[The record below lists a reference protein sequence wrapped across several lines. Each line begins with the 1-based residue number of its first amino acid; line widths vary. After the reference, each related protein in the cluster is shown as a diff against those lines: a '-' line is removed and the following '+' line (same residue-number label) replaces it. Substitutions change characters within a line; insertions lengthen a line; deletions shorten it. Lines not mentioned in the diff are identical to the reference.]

1 MTLDHSYVVPTL
13 RRGLDHGHHVYLPL
27 NDTRPRLTWPG
38 GVPVALCVIV
48 TLEHV
53 EWKDPEGSYVS
64 PMLAGGYGKRPHPD
78 ITRWSHRE
86 YGHRVGVF
94 RILEVLSRYGVTPTV
109 AMDAITARHYP
120 FLVKHFLGLGAEFV
134 GHGISASRMITSRMS
149 QAEERDYIVESLE
162 ALRTATDGPLQG
174 WFGPEYGE
182 SVHTPAL
189 LAEAGVRYV
198 CDWVNDEQPYRMSAP
213 TGELYALP
221 ITYPLDDVN
230 ALWDRRVE
238 GRSWS
243 ASVRDA
249 FDRLRLDGEENGRL
263 LVLNLHPWLTG
274 QAFRIRHVDEA
285 LAHIISSGA
294 VWAATGSEIVDWYAS
309 QAGREGQR
317 YI

>member
-13 RRGLDHGHHVYLPL
+13 RRGIDHGHHPYRAF
-27 NDTRPRLTWPG
+27 NDRRPRLSWPG

-53 EWKDPEGSYVS
+53 EWKDPEGGYVS
-64 PMLAGGYGKRPHPD
+64 PVLAGGYGNRPHPD

-94 RILEVLSRYGVTPTV
+94 RILEVLSRYGVTPTI

-120 FLVKHFLGLGAEFV
+120 FLVKHCLGLGAEFL
-134 GHGISASRMITSRMS
+134 GHGISVSRMITSRMS
-149 QAEERDYIVESLE
+149 EAEERDYIVASLE
-162 ALRTATDGPLQG
+162 ALRITTLGPPKG

-182 SVHTPAL
+182 SARTPAL

-198 CDWVNDEQPYRMSAP
+198 CDWVNDEQPYRMSVP

-221 ITYPLDDVN
+221 VTHPLDDVN
-230 ALWDRRVE
+230 ALWDRRIE
-238 GRSWS
+238 GQKWS
-243 ASVRDA
+243 AIVRDS
-249 FDRLRLDGEENGRL
+249 FDRLRVDGEENGRL

-274 QAFRIRHVDEA
+274 QAFRIRHVDEV
-285 LAHIISSGA
+285 LAHIVSSGA
-294 VWAATGSEIVDWYAS
+294 AWAATGSQIVDWYAT
-309 QAGREGQR
+309 QTDRGAATP
-317 YI
+317 